1 MKKTLIRA
9 ALSTIIAA
17 TMTSCG
23 GGSAQKAIIYGEIP
37 GIFAEYNSECD
48 AIEEKAKGID
58 NAEEFAKL
66 VTKADKLKDELKEN
80 LQKAGE
86 SYSGSTIDAEGV
98 DGLCIEQPLTLIY
111 DGFFSSTSVRFKVE
125 GKVVATKDI
134 EIETSE
140 SEIRYYTKYP
150 ERLIARNAQLEFYD
164 AEGNELMS
172 CTIGSFKTE
181 LSNGSVII
189 PSGSVMELNQSLT
202 ISEKGADDVLKTTS
216 LKVSPF

>member
-1 MKKTLIRA
+1 MKRTLIHA
-9 ALSTIIAA
+9 ALGTIIAA

-37 GIFAEYNSECD
+37 GIFAEYNSEYD
-48 AIEEKAKGID
+48 AIKEKAQGID

-66 VTKADKLKDELKEN
+66 ATKADKLKDELKEN

-98 DGLCIEQPLTLIY
+98 DGLSIEQPLTLIY

-134 EIETSE
+134 VIETSE
-140 SEIRYYTKYP
+140 SEITYYTKYP
-150 ERLIARNAQLEFYD
+150 ERLLDRNAQLKFYD

-172 CTIGSFKTE
+172 RSIGSFKTE

-189 PSGSVMELNQSLT
+189 PSGSVMEFNQSLT
-202 ISEKGADDVLKTTS
+202 ISEKRADDVLKTTS